1 MPAMATKAKAKKGMS
16 DEHKAALAEGREQG
30 RAVRDY
36 LEALDAHK
44 PKRGRKRT
52 PESIAKRLA
61 KIEEGLSEASAI
73 DRLLMLQEQADL
85 EAELAQAS
93 VAVDL
98 SELEGGFI
106 EAAASYSERKGITY
120 DTWRRAGI
128 APSVLRA
135 AGVKR

>member
-1 MPAMATKAKAKKGMS
+1 MPTMATKAKAKKGMT

-61 KIEEGLSEASAI
+61 KIEDAVAEASAI

-93 VAVDL
+93 VAIDL
-98 SELEGGFI
+98 TELEAGFI

>member
-1 MPAMATKAKAKKGMS
+1 MS

-36 LEALDAHK
+36 LEALEAHK

-61 KIEEGLSEASAI
+61 KIEEALPEASAV

-98 SELEGGFI
+98 SELEAGFI
-106 EAAASYSERKGITY
+106 EAAASYSERKGISY
-120 DTWRRAGI
+120 ETWRRAGI

-135 AGVKR
+135 AGVRR